1 MRASSGFLAFFFAPL
16 ALVQAGCDGPA
27 PGTDGG
33 VLPGTDSPIA
43 DAPIAPG
50 TDAPATGDSGT
61 SPMSPLVDPMCID
74 GMYRETLPNR
84 SQSLDDLVSGYS
96 SGGSTAFVEA
106 VTTRRYPLGNRF
118 LTTGR
123 FSGMSC
129 VDIFFSDRSSAD
141 RAFSQLSTLVHECG
155 HAVDSSLSGRG
166 SSTYVVS
173 SDIELTCAMGDTT
186 TRGGLTFARSR
197 IRNDEYQPMRPACP
211 AGSFRDCDFYA
222 DTYLNGNPDDATF
235 EGGDQGFNMLFE
247 ELVQYVNS
255 LATDY
260 AIGDY
265 IGRGGGSVS
274 DRDGLLTFMWYVE
287 RYLRMARLMFPS
299 AYEHLLNGN
308 GGCWRDAILTVWGR
322 AVLYLE
328 ATDGMGGLGID
339 DDAIFALVTRPE
351 LLEEIE
357 RLRTAEGCP

>member
-1 MRASSGFLAFFFAPL
+1 
-16 ALVQAGCDGPA
+16 
-27 PGTDGG
+27 
-33 VLPGTDSPIA
+33 
-43 DAPIAPG
+43 
-50 TDAPATGDSGT
+50 
-61 SPMSPLVDPMCID
+61 MSPLVDPMCVD
-74 GMYRETLPNR
+74 GMYRETLPDR
-84 SQSLDDLVSGYS
+84 SQSLDDLVSGYTS
-96 SGGSTAFVEA
+96 ATSTPFIES

-123 FSGMSC
+123 IGGMNC
-129 VDIFFSDRSSAD
+129 ADFFFSDRSSAD

-155 HAVDSSLSGRG
+155 HAVDGDLSSF
-166 SSTYVVS
+166 SSNTYVVS

-186 TRGGLTFARSR
+186 SRGGVTFERSR
-197 IRNDEYQPMRPACP
+197 IRNDAYQAMRPPCTG
-211 AGSFRDCDFYA
+211 GSFSGCDFYA
-222 DTYLNGNPDDATF
+222 DTYLNGNPDDGTF

-265 IGRGGGSVS
+265 IGRGGSSVS

-287 RYLRMARLMFPS
+287 RYLHMARLDYPA

-308 GGCWRDAILTVWGR
+308 GGCWRNAILTVWGR
-322 AVLYLE
+322 AALYLGE
-328 ATDGMGGLGID
+328 TEGMPGLGID
-339 DDAIFALVTRPE
+339 DDAVLALVNTPE
-351 LLEEIE
+351 LLDEIE